1 MISKIYQNFILSK
14 PKIILSLLILIAVFF
29 GYQSKDFRL
38 DASSET
44 LILDNDVDY
53 QIYEQTND
61 DFGSS
66 DFLILAIQSSN
77 EIFTLD
83 NLQNLQNL
91 SQYFKELQI
100 IAFQQET
107 ENLQKLLLRILKK
120 ITSKLKTY
128 LQKHQVVMRF
138 NFRKNLFLILMR
150 DKD

>member
-1 MISKIYQNFILSK
+1 MHKLEQGQVEYK
-14 PKIILSLLILIAVFF
+14 LLQL
-29 GYQSKDFRL
+29 
-38 DASSET
+38 
-44 LILDNDVDY
+44 
-53 QIYEQTND
+53 
-61 DFGSS
+61 
-66 DFLILAIQSSN
+66 
-77 EIFTLD
+77 
-83 NLQNLQNL
+83 LQNLQNL

-107 ENLQKLLLRILKK
+107 ENLQKLLSRILKK